1 VQSAEVRR
9 HLQHAAGG
17 RSHIQVLAA
26 KAPGRHVLVAQLDR
40 IRPLPARDVA
50 DRYIMGVVALRI
62 LEALVGFLVVIGV
75 LLDVFQSI
83 VTPRPASGRLRA
95 SRYLVRGLWASVR
108 WLSFR
113 ITTVRRR
120 ESLLGSF
127 APFSV
132 LAMLAMWVV
141 LLLLGYGLVL
151 DSFRDE
157 IRPQPLGFGT
167 SLYFAATSMLTIGFG
182 DYVATRPAARFVSV
196 LAGATGLGMFALVI
210 TFLYSLTIAFQRREA
225 VVVTMEAGAGAPPSG
240 VTLLETYALAGITED
255 LGRAFERWQQWAAE
269 MLDAHLAY
277 PSLAYFRSSHDNDSW
292 IGSLGA
298 MMDAATLV
306 LTTVEESFSSPGP
319 GEARLSRGV
328 KGWAKLARS
337 VGGHCIEDMVLY
349 FQLADGREVLV
360 ELDEYRAARA
370 RLERAGYRLRPE
382 AEAWDAFRR
391 QRAEYAVRINS
402 LASFWACPPAQWI
415 GDRSP
420 LKHRVYHDGH
430 AGRQLPPD

>member
-1 VQSAEVRR
+1 
-9 HLQHAAGG
+9 
-17 RSHIQVLAA
+17 
-26 KAPGRHVLVAQLDR
+26 
-40 IRPLPARDVA
+40 
-50 DRYIMGVVALRI
+50 MWVVALRM
-62 LEALVGFLVVIGV
+62 LEALAGFLTVIGV
-75 LLDVFQSI
+75 LIDVFQSI
-83 VTPRPASGRLRA
+83 VTPRPASGRFRA
-95 SRYLVRGLWASVR
+95 SRYLVRSLWATVR

-113 ITTVRRR
+113 IGSVGRR

-127 APFSV
+127 GPFSV

-151 DSFRDE
+151 DSLKDQIKPE
-157 IRPQPLGFGT
+157 PVGFGT

-182 DYVATRPAARFVSV
+182 DYVATRPPARFVSV

-255 LGRAFERWQQWAAE
+255 LGRAFERWQEWAAE
-269 MLDAHLAY
+269 MLDAQLAY

-306 LTTVEESFSSPGP
+306 LTTVEESPDGVRP

-349 FQLADGREVLV
+349 FQLPDGRDVLV

-370 RLERAGYRLRPE
+370 RLERAGYRLKPE
-382 AEAWDAFRR
+382 AEAWEAFRR
-391 QRAEYAVRINS
+391 QRAEYAVRISS
-402 LASFWACPPAQWI
+402 LATFWASPPAQWI

-420 LKHRVYHDGH
+420 LKYRVRHDGH
-430 AGRQLPPD
+430 LGAGPPPD

>member
-1 VQSAEVRR
+1 
-9 HLQHAAGG
+9 
-17 RSHIQVLAA
+17 VLTA
-26 KAPGRHVLVAQLDR
+26 KAPGGYVLGAQLDR
-40 IRPLPARDVA
+40 VRRVPAREIA
-50 DRYIMGVVALRI
+50 DGYIMWVVALRM
-62 LEALVGFLVVIGV
+62 LEALVGFLTVIGV

-83 VTPRPASGRLRA
+83 VTPRPASGRFRA

-108 WLSFR
+108 WMAFR
-113 ITTVRRR
+113 IGSVGRR

-127 APFSV
+127 GPFSV

-141 LLLLGYGLVL
+141 LLLFGYGLVL
-151 DSFRDE
+151 DSLKDQ
-157 IRPQPLGFGT
+157 IRPEPRGFGT

-182 DYVATRPAARFVSV
+182 DYVATGPPARFVSV

-255 LGRAFERWQQWAAE
+255 LGRAFERWQEWAAE
-269 MLDAHLAY
+269 MLDAQLAY

-306 LTTVEESFSSPGP
+306 LTTVEESSDGARA
-319 GEARLSRGV
+319 GDARLPRGV

-349 FQLADGREVLV
+349 FQLADGRDVLV
-360 ELDEYRAARA
+360 ELEEYRAARA
-370 RLERAGYRLRPE
+370 RLELAGYRLKPE
-382 AEAWDAFRR
+382 AEAWEAFRR
-391 QRAEYAVRINS
+391 QRAEYAIRISS
-402 LASFWACPPAQWI
+402 LANFWASPPAQWI

-420 LKHRVYHDGH
+420 LKYRVRHDGH
-430 AGRQLPPD
+430 LGAGPPLD